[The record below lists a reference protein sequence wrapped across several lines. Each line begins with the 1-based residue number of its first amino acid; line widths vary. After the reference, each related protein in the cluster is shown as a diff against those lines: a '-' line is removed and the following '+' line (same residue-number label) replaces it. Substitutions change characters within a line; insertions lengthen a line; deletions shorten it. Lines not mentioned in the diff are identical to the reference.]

1 VHFWS
6 VWFGRCARSVEL
18 RLKEAEMKTE
28 PIEIP
33 SEITDVTKAPIVRR
47 MRFYVAEH
55 SVIATLTALAAGFFV
70 GRIFSRL

>member
-1 VHFWS
+1 
-6 VWFGRCARSVEL
+6 
-18 RLKEAEMKTE
+18 MKTE

-55 SVIATLTALAAGFFV
+55 PVTATLTALAAGFFV